1 MIKEQTEQQMADEDN
16 NNNTDNA
23 IRDFPTYLN
32 DPISLEPITN
42 PVWTKLGNL

>member
-1 MIKEQTEQQMADEDN
+1 MIKEQTEQQMGDED